1 MSGYAQPTS
10 LDEAVSLLAGG
21 GWTVLAGGTDVYP
34 ALGEDPLTQPLL
46 DVSRIEALRGI
57 THRPDGAI
65 RIGALTTWTG
75 IVGADLPPAFDAL
88 KQAAREVGSVQIQNR
103 ATIAGNLCNASPAA
117 DGVPPLLVLD
127 AQVELTGGS
136 GNRLVALKDFIKG
149 NRQTVRGKDEL
160 VTAIHIPA
168 TAVDGQSAFFKLG
181 SRRYLVISIA
191 MVAARLVANEDGIVT
206 DAAVAVGACSAV
218 AQRLP
223 KLEAALV
230 GQTLQ
235 IAGSDVAEAGHL
247 DALSPIDDVRAP
259 AAYRMDAALEG
270 VRRALTAAAAAG
282 GQQA

>member
-34 ALGEDPLTQPLL
+34 ALGEDPVTQPLL

-57 THRPDGAI
+57 HLTPDCAI
-65 RIGALTTWTG
+65 RIGALATWTD
-75 IVGADLPPAFDAL
+75 IVRADLPPAFDAL

-103 ATIAGNLCNASPAA
+103 ATLAGNLCNASPAA
-117 DGVPPLLVLD
+117 DGMPPLLVLD
-127 AQVELTGGS
+127 AQVELNRANGK
-136 GNRLVALKDFIKG
+136 RLVPLKDFIQG
-149 NRQTVRGKDEL
+149 NRQTVRADTEL

-168 TAVDGQSAFFKLG
+168 SALDGQSAFFKLG

-191 MVAARLVANEDGIVT
+191 MIAARLVVDENGLVT

-223 KLEAALV
+223 KLEAALK
-230 GQTLQ
+230 GQP
-235 IAGSDVAEAGHL
+235 AEAAARIATPEHL
-247 DALSPIDDVRAP
+247 DVLSPIDDVRAP
-259 AAYRMDAALEG
+259 AAYRLDAALEG
-270 VRRALTAAAAAG
+270 VRRVLAAAAG
-282 GQQA
+282 GRLA

>member
-34 ALGEDPLTQPLL
+34 ALGEDPVTQPLL

-57 THRPDGAI
+57 HLTPDGAI
-65 RIGALTTWTG
+65 RIGALATWTD
-75 IVGADLPPAFDAL
+75 IVRADLPAAFDAL

-103 ATIAGNLCNASPAA
+103 ATLAGNLCNASPAA
-117 DGVPPLLVLD
+117 DGMPPLLVLD
-127 AQVELTGGS
+127 AQVELNRANGK
-136 GNRLVALKDFIKG
+136 RLVPLKDFIQG
-149 NRQTVRGKDEL
+149 NRQTVRADTEL

-168 TAVDGQSAFFKLG
+168 SALDGQSAFFKLG

-191 MVAARLVANEDGIVT
+191 MIAARLAVDENGLVT

-223 KLEAALV
+223 KLEAALK
-230 GQTLQ
+230 GQP
-235 IAGSDVAEAGHL
+235 AEAAARIATPEHL
-247 DALSPIDDVRAP
+247 DVLSPIDDVRAP
-259 AAYRMDAALEG
+259 AAYRLDAALEG
-270 VRRALTAAAAAG
+270 VRRVLAAAAG
-282 GQQA
+282 GQLA

>member
-34 ALGEDPLTQPLL
+34 ALGEDPVSQPLL

-57 THRPDGAI
+57 GLNPDGAI
-65 RIGALTTWTG
+65 RIGALATWTD
-75 IVGADLPPAFDAL
+75 IVRADLPPAFDAL

-149 NRQTVRGKDEL
+149 NRQTVRAASEL

-168 TAVDGQSAFFKLG
+168 SALDGQSAFFKLG

-191 MVAARLVANEDGIVT
+191 MIAARLAADEAGRISQ
-206 DAAVAVGACSAV
+206 AAVAVGACSAV

-235 IAGSDVAEAGHL
+235 IAGDVAEAGHL
-247 DALSPIDDVRAP
+247 DVLTPIDDVRAP

>member
-34 ALGEDPLTQPLL
+34 ALGEDPVTQPLL

-57 THRPDGAI
+57 HLTPDGAI
-65 RIGALTTWTG
+65 RIGALATWTD
-75 IVGADLPPAFDAL
+75 IVRADLPPAFDAL

-103 ATIAGNLCNASPAA
+103 ATLAGNLCNASPAA
-117 DGVPPLLVLD
+117 DGMPPLLVLD
-127 AQVELTGGS
+127 AQVEL
-136 GNRLVALKDFIKG
+136 NRTNGKRVVPLKDFIQG
-149 NRQTVRGKDEL
+149 NRQTVRADTEL

-168 TAVDGQSAFFKLG
+168 SALDGQSAFFKLG

-191 MVAARLVANEDGIVT
+191 MIAARLAVDENGLVT

-223 KLEAALV
+223 KLEAALK
-230 GQTLQ
+230 GQP
-235 IAGSDVAEAGHL
+235 AEAAARIATPEHL
-247 DALSPIDDVRAP
+247 DVLSPIDDVRAP
-259 AAYRMDAALEG
+259 AAYRLDAALEG
-270 VRRALTAAAAAG
+270 VRRVLAAAAG
-282 GQQA
+282 GRLA

>member
-1 MSGYAQPTS
+1 
-10 LDEAVSLLAGG
+10 
-21 GWTVLAGGTDVYP
+21 
-34 ALGEDPLTQPLL
+34 
-46 DVSRIEALRGI
+46 
-57 THRPDGAI
+57 
-65 RIGALTTWTG
+65 
-75 IVGADLPPAFDAL
+75 
-88 KQAAREVGSVQIQNR
+88 
-103 ATIAGNLCNASPAA
+103 
-117 DGVPPLLVLD
+117 VPPLLALD
-127 AQVELTGGS
+127 AQVELTGAN

-149 NRQTVRGKDEL
+149 NRQTVRARDEL

-168 TAVDGQSAFFKLG
+168 SAVDGQSAFFKLG

-235 IAGSDVAEAGHL
+235 IAGDVADAGHL
-247 DALSPIDDVRAP
+247 DVLTPIDDVRAP

-270 VRRALTAAAAAG
+270 VRRALTAAAAG

>member
-10 LDEAVSLLAGG
+10 LDEALALLAGG
-21 GWTVLAGGTDVYP
+21 SWIVLAGGTDVYP
-34 ALGEDPLTQPLL
+34 ALGEDPVTQPLL

-57 THRPDGAI
+57 GLKPDGAI
-65 RIGALTTWTG
+65 RIGALSTWTD
-75 IVGADLPPAFDAL
+75 IVRADLPSAFDAL

-136 GNRLVALKDFIKG
+136 GNRLVPLKDFIKG
-149 NRQTVRGKDEL
+149 NRQTVRAGSEL

-168 TAVDGQSAFFKLG
+168 SALDGKSAFFKLG

-191 MVAARLVANEDGIVT
+191 MIAARLAANEDGIVT

-223 KLEAALV
+223 KLEAALK
-230 GQTLQ
+230 GQPVSASAG
-235 IAGSDVAEAGHL
+235 IAAPEHL
-247 DALSPIDDVRAP
+247 GVLSPIDDVRAP

-270 VRRALTAAAAAG
+270 VRRALGAAAAAG
-282 GQQA
+282 SKQA

>member
-34 ALGEDPLTQPLL
+34 ALGEDPVTQPLL

-57 THRPDGAI
+57 HLTPDGAI
-65 RIGALTTWTG
+65 RIGALATWTD
-75 IVGADLPPAFDAL
+75 IVRADLPAAFDAL

-103 ATIAGNLCNASPAA
+103 ATLAGNLCSAN
-117 DGVPPLLVLD
+117 GK
-127 AQVELTGGS
+127 
-136 GNRLVALKDFIKG
+136 RLVPLKDFIQG
-149 NRQTVRGKDEL
+149 NRQTVRADTEL

-168 TAVDGQSAFFKLG
+168 SALDGQSAFFKLG

-191 MVAARLVANEDGIVT
+191 MIAARLAVDENGLVT

-223 KLEAALV
+223 KLEAALK
-230 GQTLQ
+230 GQP
-235 IAGSDVAEAGHL
+235 AEAAARIATPEHL
-247 DALSPIDDVRAP
+247 DVLSPIDDVRAP
-259 AAYRMDAALEG
+259 AAYRLDAALEG
-270 VRRALTAAAAAG
+270 VRRVLAAAAG
-282 GQQA
+282 GRLA

>member
-1 MSGYAQPTS
+1 
-10 LDEAVSLLAGG
+10 
-21 GWTVLAGGTDVYP
+21 
-34 ALGEDPLTQPLL
+34 
-46 DVSRIEALRGI
+46 
-57 THRPDGAI
+57 
-65 RIGALTTWTG
+65 
-75 IVGADLPPAFDAL
+75 
-88 KQAAREVGSVQIQNR
+88 
-103 ATIAGNLCNASPAA
+103 
-117 DGVPPLLVLD
+117 
-127 AQVELTGGS
+127 
-136 GNRLVALKDFIKG
+136 
-149 NRQTVRGKDEL
+149 VRGKDEL

-191 MVAARLVANEDGIVT
+191 MVAARLAANEDGIVT

-235 IAGSDVAEAGHL
+235 IAGDVAEAGHL
-247 DALSPIDDVRAP
+247 DVLSPIDDVRAP

>member
-34 ALGEDPLTQPLL
+34 ALGEDPVTQPLL

-57 THRPDGAI
+57 HLTPDGAI
-65 RIGALTTWTG
+65 RIGALATWTD
-75 IVGADLPPAFDAL
+75 IVRADLPAAFDAL

-103 ATIAGNLCNASPAA
+103 ATLAGNLCNASPAA
-117 DGVPPLLVLD
+117 DGMPPLLVLD
-127 AQVELTGGS
+127 AQVELNRANGK
-136 GNRLVALKDFIKG
+136 RLVPLKDFIQG
-149 NRQTVRGKDEL
+149 NRQTVRADTEL

-168 TAVDGQSAFFKLG
+168 SALDGQSAFFKLG

-191 MVAARLVANEDGIVT
+191 MIAARLAVDENGLVT

-223 KLEAALV
+223 KLEAALK
-230 GQTLQ
+230 GQP
-235 IAGSDVAEAGHL
+235 AEAAARIATPEHL
-247 DALSPIDDVRAP
+247 DVLSPIDDVRAP
-259 AAYRMDAALEG
+259 AAYRLDAALEG
-270 VRRALTAAAAAG
+270 VRRVLAAAAG
-282 GQQA
+282 GRLA

>member
-34 ALGEDPLTQPLL
+34 ALGEDPVTQPLL

-235 IAGSDVAEAGHL
+235 IAGDVAEAGHL
-247 DALSPIDDVRAP
+247 DVLSPIDDVRAP

>member
-34 ALGEDPLTQPLL
+34 ALGEDPVTQPLL

-57 THRPDGAI
+57 HLTPDGAI
-65 RIGALTTWTG
+65 RIGALATWTD
-75 IVGADLPPAFDAL
+75 IVRADLPAAFDAL

-103 ATIAGNLCNASPAA
+103 ATLAGNLCNASPAA
-117 DGVPPLLVLD
+117 DGMPPLLVLD
-127 AQVELTGGS
+127 AQVEL
-136 GNRLVALKDFIKG
+136 NRANGKRVVPLKDFIQG
-149 NRQTVRGKDEL
+149 NRQTVRADTEL

-168 TAVDGQSAFFKLG
+168 SALDGQSAFFKLG

-191 MVAARLVANEDGIVT
+191 MIAARLAVDENGLVT

-223 KLEAALV
+223 KLEAALK
-230 GQTLQ
+230 GQP
-235 IAGSDVAEAGHL
+235 AEAAARIATPEHL
-247 DALSPIDDVRAP
+247 DVLSPIDDVRAP
-259 AAYRMDAALEG
+259 AAYRLDAALEG
-270 VRRALTAAAAAG
+270 VRRVLAAAAG
-282 GQQA
+282 GRLA